1 MHKLEEKEKIE
12 GLSPFYITNAENDKI
27 LLEIQ
32 GNHYQ
37 EQQEGTDNLAVLTEG
52 SITQDGITVDIE
64 NGVASFSGVS
74 TSDTTTYITV
84 GTAYLYEGQT
94 YYMNIDRQQS
104 SGSSGFSIKNDT
116 TIIWFTSGTEK
127 AWECTK
133 TGEYEIRISFA
144 ASTINEVGTF
154 KALIS
159 KTSNATWVQG
169 KKVIPSIEYPSSV
182 ETVKDSIKI
191 IQCNS
196 NFLKKQ
202 DAVENVTARGLTG
215 QVLEDGTIILNGTTT
230 GDTYVQLTDELK
242 ITDYYTSQNYVKH
255 LLPVGN
261 YKFISETS
269 GQVSTNDIHAYIYGS
284 SSATRLNIQ
293 RISESPKK
301 EITFEFTNN
310 ENYYAYVWI
319 KRGTTLT
326 NFTMKFMLKRSDDN
340 SEYVQNKQVEYDLEI
355 QKAML
360 QNDKFDLENIKEIHN
375 WGYINTKNVTNLA
388 VSLNA
393 SSGDFRRYNVDL
405 KINDRKSGEYLKIIC
420 THFKNVASR
429 WNEWEGI
436 CGWESGQTF
445 CIGTFNPE
453 LNTADKMKNFLLN
466 NNIEIYY
473 ELAETEELD
482 LIEGQKEVLNNIK
495 TFRGV
500 NNIFFDNP
508 IAKATITYT
517 VELSDEIKQQFIQ
530 GPVYSKV
537 KLKNN
542 SIYNKIE
549 GMSPFYITNAENDK
563 ILLEIQGNHYQEQQ
577 EGTDNLAVLTEGSIT
592 QDGITVDIE
601 NGVASFSGVS
611 TSDTTTYIT
620 VGTAYLYEGQ
630 TYYMN
635 IDRQQSS
642 GSSGFSIKNDT
653 TIIWFT
659 SGTEKAWE
667 CTKTGE
673 YEIRISF
680 AASTI
685 NEVGTFKAL
694 ISKTS
699 NATWVQGKKVIPSI
713 EYPSSVETVKD
724 SIKIIQ
730 CNSNFLKKQDAVENV
745 TARGLTGQV
754 LEDGSIVLNGTTQY
768 ATYIQIASELKIGR
782 YNDGLNFEKYILP
795 RGDYKFSCQ
804 ISGQASDTNISA
816 FVRNS
821 VSTSEFSKVLS
832 RLPESEEKETQFE
845 INNNEEYVAYV
856 WINSGI
862 TLTNFTMKFMLK
874 RSDDNSEYVQNKQ
887 KEYNLPIQQE
897 MLDGDYFD
905 LENNKEIHN
914 YEKKNMSELDWQLST
929 NQLQEKTFD
938 FVVMF
943 SNEELLSTEINCFSN
958 SFKSET
964 ASYLYNNDEE
974 RIGQSKSQIICR
986 IGKEKVANIEEF
998 KTLLAE
1004 KNAIVYVKKQSELDL
1019 TEEQKE
1025 ILNSM
1030 QTFEGINNIFFDNPI
1045 AKAKLKYLPQII
1057 LTEADY
1063 IKSIK
1068 FYDTRFVPEEG
1079 IFGQTVMKQV
1089 DLEINN
1095 ENQQLLLEDQEF
1107 ELYLSTYYNEK
1118 EYNIKYGTFIVQK
1131 AEEENTNDNNE
1142 ATCFD
1147 YMTKANQKY
1156 IDQVSYPCTM
1166 RELAENICEQL
1177 GLTLQTEKFRN
1188 DDFIVEDNQFVENE
1202 TYRDVLK
1209 AIAMSAFSWARIDE
1223 HNVLRFDFNHNVEP
1237 IEELDY
1243 DQYYNLNKNE
1253 KMYGPVN
1260 KVVIGDSQIEGEN
1273 VAVEDTE
1280 SIATNGVHEVTILN
1294 NPFAYTQE
1302 KRIQLIEAGK
1312 ELFGFT
1318 YLPINSMNTIGFIWL
1333 DCIDKISL
1341 KNMQDEVA
1349 NTFVFD
1355 HTIEY
1360 DGTTLDEIASQA
1372 LTETE
1377 TKYTYTPETLKKL
1390 QRTEIVVDKQNQT
1403 ITGIVEQT
1411 DGLNTQMTKVEQRVD
1426 GITQTVT
1433 DMGKDLNGKITET
1446 NSKIDQTAQSI
1457 TLEVESVK
1465 EELDRKISQTN
1476 SKIDQTADSITA
1488 QVESV
1493 QKELDGKITET
1504 NSKIDQTAQ
1513 SITLEVD
1520 NVKKDL
1526 DENYST
1532 TEETDSKIEQTAE
1545 NINLS
1550 VTESINN
1557 IQVGGTNLIPNS
1569 APYNLDNWNNNNT
1582 TSIELTLSDEET
1594 APFGKSI
1601 RIRTLNQP
1609 TAPGGVYI
1617 VPTTKVLE
1625 EGKEYCFSIWLRA
1638 TAATVV
1644 TVGYARGGQTT
1655 FNVTTTY
1662 QKFTHKFTAL
1672 APTGSSH
1679 GFVVNIPAG
1688 TVPGRSVFFHSLKL
1702 EEGNKITAWSPAPS
1716 DDVKGSQIISS
1727 INISKEDIAINS
1739 DKVSL
1744 KGKAINLTSDDI
1756 TINSTNFSVDKSG
1769 NMSCKNANVAGTIT
1783 STEGKIAGFDIAS
1796 NKLSTSK
1803 FGFNTTG
1810 NTIMWIGD
1818 ESPNT
1823 SFFLVTDN
1831 GHIYCNTNDPD
1842 VSENEVC
1849 RMVLTWGDYSTEI
1862 LPHVIRITDAYNLP
1876 DAETIISTTGIT
1888 TPRVIQT
1895 SLESIK
1901 KNISLYNENAL
1912 EKVLNND
1919 IYTYNLKSEN
1929 DTDKKH
1935 IGFVIGDKYR
1945 TPKEVISKEGNAI
1958 ELYSA
1963 IGILWKAVQ
1972 EQQKKIEELEN
1983 KIKEK

>member
-1 MHKLEEKEKIE
+1 MHKLEQKGQVE
-12 GLSPFYITNAENDKI
+12 GTSSIYIPDAEADKI
-27 LLEIQ
+27 TMEIR

-37 EQQEGTDNLAVLTEG
+37 ETQEGTSNLAVLNEG
-52 SITQDGITVDIE
+52 SITQDGITIDIKD
-64 NGVASFSGVS
+64 GVGTVSGTN
-74 TSDTTTYITV
+74 TSSATIYIEI
-84 GTAYLYEGQT
+84 GTAYLYKDKK
-94 YYMNIDRQQS
+94 YY
-104 SGSSGFSIKNDT
+104 IKKVTGNGGYSLFKNGKT
-116 TIIWFTSGTEK
+116 IWFPNSGESSFSVS
-127 AWECTK
+127 E
-133 TGEYEIRISFA
+133 TGEYSIRFSA
-144 ASTINEVGTF
+144 GAGSTPKTTF
-154 KALIS
+154 KLSIYEMS
-159 KTSNATWVQG
+159 GQEWIQG
-169 KKVIPSIEYPSSV
+169 KKTIPSLEYPSKI
-182 ETVKDSIKI
+182 ETVKDNIKI
-191 IQCNS
+191 TQCNK
-196 NFLKKQ
+196 NFF
-202 DAVENVTARGLTG
+202 NVPSKNVGGVDL
-215 QVLEDGTIILNGTTT
+215 VLQEDGKYKINGTSTISWSFRT
-230 GDTYVQLTDELK
+230 GEKTWLKAGDYTLSVEVESGTNNGFFGIRGSNGFKYEVMNSEFNFTLTEDKEIEPYFTCSGTATFDDVVVKVQLEK
-242 ITDYYTSQNYVKH
+242 
-255 LLPVGN
+255 
-261 YKFISETS
+261 
-269 GQVSTNDIHAYIYGS
+269 
-284 SSATRLNIQ
+284 
-293 RISESPKK
+293 
-301 EITFEFTNN
+301 
-310 ENYYAYVWI
+310 
-319 KRGTTLT
+319 
-326 NFTMKFMLKRSDDN
+326 
-340 SEYVQNKQVEYDLEI
+340 
-355 QKAML
+355 
-360 QNDKFDLENIKEIHN
+360 
-375 WGYINTKNVTNLA
+375 
-388 VSLNA
+388 
-393 SSGDFRRYNVDL
+393 
-405 KINDRKSGEYLKIIC
+405 
-420 THFKNVASR
+420 
-429 WNEWEGI
+429 
-436 CGWESGQTF
+436 
-445 CIGTFNPE
+445 
-453 LNTADKMKNFLLN
+453 
-466 NNIEIYY
+466 
-473 ELAETEELD
+473 
-482 LIEGQKEVLNNIK
+482 
-495 TFRGV
+495 
-500 NNIFFDNP
+500 
-508 IAKATITYT
+508 
-517 VELSDEIKQQFIQ
+517 
-530 GPVYSKV
+530 SKV
-537 KLKNN
+537 K
-542 SIYNKIE
+542 
-549 GMSPFYITNAENDK
+549 
-563 ILLEIQGNHYQEQQ
+563 
-577 EGTDNLAVLTEGSIT
+577 TEWAKH
-592 QDGITVDIE
+592 E
-601 NGVASFSGVS
+601 
-611 TSDTTTYIT
+611 
-620 VGTAYLYEGQ
+620 
-630 TYYMN
+630 
-635 IDRQQSS
+635 
-642 GSSGFSIKNDT
+642 
-653 TIIWFT
+653 
-659 SGTEKAWE
+659 
-667 CTKTGE
+667 
-673 YEIRISF
+673 
-680 AASTI
+680 
-685 NEVGTFKAL
+685 
-694 ISKTS
+694 
-699 NATWVQGKKVIPSI
+699 
-713 EYPSSVETVKD
+713 
-724 SIKIIQ
+724 
-730 CNSNFLKKQDAVENV
+730 
-745 TARGLTGQV
+745 
-754 LEDGSIVLNGTTQY
+754 
-768 ATYIQIASELKIGR
+768 
-782 YNDGLNFEKYILP
+782 
-795 RGDYKFSCQ
+795 
-804 ISGQASDTNISA
+804 
-816 FVRNS
+816 
-821 VSTSEFSKVLS
+821 
-832 RLPESEEKETQFE
+832 
-845 INNNEEYVAYV
+845 
-856 WINSGI
+856 
-862 TLTNFTMKFMLK
+862 
-874 RSDDNSEYVQNKQ
+874 Q
-887 KEYNLPIQQE
+887 KEYNLSVQQE

-905 LENNKEIHN
+905 LENGKEVHNWKLKSFNGTENWYYNKE
-914 YEKKNMSELDWQLST
+914 YPTRYALDLSSDSL
-929 NQLQEKTFD
+929 NNDKQYCSHSKLY
-938 FVVMF
+938 
-943 SNEELLSTEINCFSN
+943 STWGIEDN
-958 SFKSET
+958 SFSVRSGTFYFNAKDIS
-964 ASYLYNNDEE
+964 SL
-974 RIGQSKSQIICR
+974 
-986 IGKEKVANIEEF
+986 EEF
-998 KTLLAE
+998 KAKLVEENSKGTPLTFAYE
-1004 KNAIVYVKKQSELDL
+1004 SSKQELDL

-1025 ILNSM
+1025 VLDNM
-1030 QTFEGINNIFFDNPI
+1030 TTFKGINNIYFDNPLVN
-1045 AKAKLKYLPQII
+1045 ATVTYLPEII

-1433 DMGKDLNGKITET
+1433 DMGEDLNGKITET

-1465 EELDRKISQTN
+1465 EELDGKISQTN

-1513 SITLEVD
+1513 SITSEVN

-1582 TSIELTLSDEET
+1582 TSIEATLSDEET

-1688 TVPGRSVFFHSLKL
+1688 TVPGRSVFFHSVKL

-1739 DKVSL
+1739 DKISL

-1756 TINSTNFSVDKSG
+1756 TINSTNFSVDKNG

-1783 STEGKIAGFDIAS
+1783 STVGKIAGFDIAS

-1818 ESPNT
+1818 ENPDT

-1935 IGFVIGDKYR
+1935 IGFIIGDKYR

-1958 ELYSA
+1958 ELYST

>member
-37 EQQEGTDNLAVLTEG
+37 EIQNSINELHLIDTEETDLNNGLSYKIEDETLILNGSVESTYALVITTQSNIVDLIKAGEEWTLSAYGENLPELNTFVRITTANNTNALNILLNSETTEG
-52 SITQDGITVDIE
+52 YASISFNE
-64 NGVASFSGVS
+64 NS
-74 TSDTTTYITV
+74 TTLRIMLSANAVY
-84 GTAYLYEGQT
+84 
-94 YYMNIDRQQS
+94 NNS
-104 SGSSGFSIKNDT
+104 KIK
-116 TIIWFTSGTEK
+116 IKLEK
-127 AWECTK
+127 GGTK
-133 TGEYEIRISFA
+133 TDYD
-144 ASTINEVGTF
+144 
-154 KALIS
+154 KYC
-159 KTSNATWVQG
+159 KM
-169 KKVIPSIEYPSSV
+169 PSIYTPS
-182 ETVKDSIKI
+182 EIATVKDNIKI

-230 GDTYVQLTDELK
+230 GDTYIQLTDELK

-269 GQVSTNDIHAYIYGS
+269 GQVSANDIHAYIYGS
-284 SSATRLNIQ
+284 SSATRPIIQ

-301 EITFEFTNN
+301 EITFEVTNN

-326 NFTMKFMLKRSDDN
+326 NFTMKFMLKRADDN

-360 QNDKFDLENIKEIHN
+360 QNDKFDLENNKEIHK

-388 VSLNA
+388 VSLNT
-393 SSGDFRRYNVDL
+393 SNKDFRRYSVDL
-405 KINDRKSGEYLKIIC
+405 KINNRKSGEYLKMLC
-420 THFKNVASR
+420 THFKYTDSR
-429 WNEWEGI
+429 WHEYEGI

-445 CIGTFNPE
+445 CIGTFNKE
-453 LNTADKMKNFLLN
+453 LDTAEKMKNYLLN
-466 NNIEIYY
+466 NDVEIYY
-473 ELAETEELD
+473 ELAEQEELD
-482 LIEGQKEVLNNIK
+482 LTEEQKEVLDNMTTFKGINNIY
-495 TFRGV
+495 
-500 NNIFFDNP
+500 FDNP
-508 IAKATITYT
+508 LVNATVSYT
-517 VELSDEIKQQFIQ
+517 IELSNEIKQQFIQ
-530 GPVYSKV
+530 GPVYAKV
-537 KLKNN
+537 KLNN
-542 SIYNKIE
+542 KTFFNKVEGTSSIYI
-549 GMSPFYITNAENDK
+549 PDAEADK
-563 ILLEIQGNHYQEQQ
+563 ITMEIRGNHYQEQQ
-577 EGTDNLAVLTEGSIT
+577 TGTDNLAILQEGSIT
-592 QDGITVDIE
+592 QDGITIDIKD
-601 NGVASFSGVS
+601 GVATVSGTN
-611 TSDTTTYIT
+611 TSDAATYIT
-620 VGTAYLYEGQ
+620 IGTAYLYANKTYYLRKEQGTAIGGYSLYKNGQ
-630 TYYMN
+630 TKWFEATGE
-635 IDRQQSS
+635 SS
-642 GSSGFSIKNDT
+642 IEVSETGEWSVRYSIGANASV
-653 TIIWFT
+653 
-659 SGTEKAWE
+659 SGTLKFGVYENAG
-667 CTKTGE
+667 TE
-673 YEIRISF
+673 Y
-680 AASTI
+680 
-685 NEVGTFKAL
+685 V
-694 ISKTS
+694 
-699 NATWVQGKKVIPSI
+699 VGKKAIPSL
-713 EYPSSVETVKD
+713 EYPSKIETVKD
-724 SIKIIQ
+724 NIKIIQ
-730 CNSNFLKKQDAVENV
+730 CNKNLFKITVSDNNYNGIKLTVNQEEGYASATGTSTGYSSAIGTIKLKPGDYVFSGGPTNGDWNKQRLTIYIKNSEGVFESV
-745 TARGLTGQV
+745 TTIYKDTTYSVHLDKETEYR
-754 LEDGSIVLNGTTQY
+754 LNYVIPSGTTVTDEKIYPQVEKGTV
-768 ATYIQIASELKIGR
+768 AT
-782 YNDGLNFEKYILP
+782 D
-795 RGDYKFSCQ
+795 
-804 ISGQASDTNISA
+804 
-816 FVRNS
+816 FV
-821 VSTSEFSKVLS
+821 KH
-832 RLPESEEKETQFE
+832 EE
-845 INNNEEYVAYV
+845 
-856 WINSGI
+856 
-862 TLTNFTMKFMLK
+862 
-874 RSDDNSEYVQNKQ
+874 
-887 KEYNLPIQQE
+887 KEYNLAVQKN
-897 MLDGDYFD
+897 MLQNDYFD
-905 LENNKEIHN
+905 TEKEIHKWGYIN
-914 YEKKNMSELDWQLST
+914 TKNVTNLAVDLNTSNGDFRRYSVNLKINDRKTGEYLKILCTHFKYTDSRWHEYEGICGWESGQTFCIGTFNKELDT
-929 NQLQEKTFD
+929 AEK
-938 FVVMF
+938 MK
-943 SNEELLSTEINCFSN
+943 NYLL
-958 SFKSET
+958 
-964 ASYLYNNDEE
+964 NNDVEIYYE
-974 RIGQSKSQIICR
+974 
-986 IGKEKVANIEEF
+986 
-998 KTLLAE
+998 LAE
-1004 KNAIVYVKKQSELDL
+1004 QEELDL

-1025 ILNSM
+1025 VLDNM
-1030 QTFEGINNIFFDNPI
+1030 TTFKGINNIYFDNPLVN
-1045 AKAKLKYLPQII
+1045 ATVTYLPEII

-1260 KVVIGDSQIEGEN
+1260 KVVIGDSQIKGEN

-1433 DMGKDLNGKITET
+1433 KMGEDLDGKITQT

-1465 EELDRKISQTN
+1465 EELDGKISQTN

-1513 SITLEVD
+1513 SITSEVN

-1569 APYNLDNWNNNNT
+1569 APYDLDNYLINNSST
-1582 TSIELTLSDEET
+1582 IELTLQDEET
-1594 APFGKSI
+1594 APFGKCL
-1601 RIRTLNQP
+1601 RLRTLKQLDSSSSW
-1609 TAPGGVYI
+1609 GIYI
-1617 VPTTKVLE
+1617 LPTTKVLE
-1625 EGKEYCFSIWLRA
+1625 GNKEYCFSLWMRA
-1638 TAATVV
+1638 TANTQM
-1644 TVGYARGGQTT
+1644 TVGYTRGGQTK
-1655 FNVTTTY
+1655 FNVTTNW
-1662 QKFTHKFTAL
+1662 QKFTYKFIAL
-1672 APTGSSH
+1672 TPTGDSH
-1679 GFVVNIPAG
+1679 GFWISFPSG
-1688 TVPGRSVFFHSLKL
+1688 TILGRQIFVHSMKL

-1739 DKVSL
+1739 DKISL
-1744 KGKAINLTSDDI
+1744 KRKRN
-1756 TINSTNFSVDKSG
+1756 
-1769 NMSCKNANVAGTIT
+1769 
-1783 STEGKIAGFDIAS
+1783 
-1796 NKLSTSK
+1796 
-1803 FGFNTTG
+1803 
-1810 NTIMWIGD
+1810 
-1818 ESPNT
+1818 
-1823 SFFLVTDN
+1823 
-1831 GHIYCNTNDPD
+1831 
-1842 VSENEVC
+1842 
-1849 RMVLTWGDYSTEI
+1849 
-1862 LPHVIRITDAYNLP
+1862 
-1876 DAETIISTTGIT
+1876 
-1888 TPRVIQT
+1888 
-1895 SLESIK
+1895 
-1901 KNISLYNENAL
+1901 
-1912 EKVLNND
+1912 
-1919 IYTYNLKSEN
+1919 
-1929 DTDKKH
+1929 
-1935 IGFVIGDKYR
+1935 
-1945 TPKEVISKEGNAI
+1945 
-1958 ELYSA
+1958 
-1963 IGILWKAVQ
+1963 
-1972 EQQKKIEELEN
+1972 
-1983 KIKEK
+1983 

>member
-1 MHKLEEKEKIE
+1 
-12 GLSPFYITNAENDKI
+12 
-27 LLEIQ
+27 
-32 GNHYQ
+32 
-37 EQQEGTDNLAVLTEG
+37 
-52 SITQDGITVDIE
+52 
-64 NGVASFSGVS
+64 
-74 TSDTTTYITV
+74 
-84 GTAYLYEGQT
+84 
-94 YYMNIDRQQS
+94 
-104 SGSSGFSIKNDT
+104 
-116 TIIWFTSGTEK
+116 
-127 AWECTK
+127 
-133 TGEYEIRISFA
+133 
-144 ASTINEVGTF
+144 
-154 KALIS
+154 
-159 KTSNATWVQG
+159 
-169 KKVIPSIEYPSSV
+169 
-182 ETVKDSIKI
+182 
-191 IQCNS
+191 
-196 NFLKKQ
+196 
-202 DAVENVTARGLTG
+202 
-215 QVLEDGTIILNGTTT
+215 
-230 GDTYVQLTDELK
+230 
-242 ITDYYTSQNYVKH
+242 
-255 LLPVGN
+255 
-261 YKFISETS
+261 
-269 GQVSTNDIHAYIYGS
+269 
-284 SSATRLNIQ
+284 
-293 RISESPKK
+293 
-301 EITFEFTNN
+301 
-310 ENYYAYVWI
+310 
-319 KRGTTLT
+319 
-326 NFTMKFMLKRSDDN
+326 
-340 SEYVQNKQVEYDLEI
+340 
-355 QKAML
+355 
-360 QNDKFDLENIKEIHN
+360 
-375 WGYINTKNVTNLA
+375 
-388 VSLNA
+388 
-393 SSGDFRRYNVDL
+393 
-405 KINDRKSGEYLKIIC
+405 
-420 THFKNVASR
+420 
-429 WNEWEGI
+429 
-436 CGWESGQTF
+436 
-445 CIGTFNPE
+445 
-453 LNTADKMKNFLLN
+453 
-466 NNIEIYY
+466 
-473 ELAETEELD
+473 
-482 LIEGQKEVLNNIK
+482 
-495 TFRGV
+495 
-500 NNIFFDNP
+500 
-508 IAKATITYT
+508 
-517 VELSDEIKQQFIQ
+517 
-530 GPVYSKV
+530 
-537 KLKNN
+537 
-542 SIYNKIE
+542 
-549 GMSPFYITNAENDK
+549 
-563 ILLEIQGNHYQEQQ
+563 
-577 EGTDNLAVLTEGSIT
+577 
-592 QDGITVDIE
+592 
-601 NGVASFSGVS
+601 
-611 TSDTTTYIT
+611 
-620 VGTAYLYEGQ
+620 
-630 TYYMN
+630 
-635 IDRQQSS
+635 
-642 GSSGFSIKNDT
+642 
-653 TIIWFT
+653 
-659 SGTEKAWE
+659 
-667 CTKTGE
+667 
-673 YEIRISF
+673 
-680 AASTI
+680 
-685 NEVGTFKAL
+685 
-694 ISKTS
+694 
-699 NATWVQGKKVIPSI
+699 
-713 EYPSSVETVKD
+713 
-724 SIKIIQ
+724 
-730 CNSNFLKKQDAVENV
+730 
-745 TARGLTGQV
+745 
-754 LEDGSIVLNGTTQY
+754 
-768 ATYIQIASELKIGR
+768 
-782 YNDGLNFEKYILP
+782 
-795 RGDYKFSCQ
+795 
-804 ISGQASDTNISA
+804 
-816 FVRNS
+816 
-821 VSTSEFSKVLS
+821 
-832 RLPESEEKETQFE
+832 
-845 INNNEEYVAYV
+845 
-856 WINSGI
+856 
-862 TLTNFTMKFMLK
+862 
-874 RSDDNSEYVQNKQ
+874 
-887 KEYNLPIQQE
+887 
-897 MLDGDYFD
+897 
-905 LENNKEIHN
+905 
-914 YEKKNMSELDWQLST
+914 
-929 NQLQEKTFD
+929 
-938 FVVMF
+938 
-943 SNEELLSTEINCFSN
+943 
-958 SFKSET
+958 
-964 ASYLYNNDEE
+964 
-974 RIGQSKSQIICR
+974 
-986 IGKEKVANIEEF
+986 
-998 KTLLAE
+998 
-1004 KNAIVYVKKQSELDL
+1004 
-1019 TEEQKE
+1019 
-1025 ILNSM
+1025 
-1030 QTFEGINNIFFDNPI
+1030 
-1045 AKAKLKYLPQII
+1045 
-1057 LTEADY
+1057 
-1063 IKSIK
+1063 
-1068 FYDTRFVPEEG
+1068 
-1079 IFGQTVMKQV
+1079 MKQV

-1260 KVVIGDSQIEGEN
+1260 KVVIGDSQIKGEN

-1333 DCIDKISL
+1333 DCTDKIEL

-1390 QRTEIVVDKQNQT
+1390 QRTERIVDKQNQT
-1403 ITGIVEQT
+1403 ITDIVTKTDENTEKISEHTQTLDTIRDTLESITTTVSKTVKEVKVLYALSNSQTEPPTEGWSVVAPEWQANKYMWQKTVTIFSDDTQEESQPTNIQGAKGQDGTNGINGTDGKDGLGIKSIQT
-1411 DGLNTQMTKVEQRVD
+1411 QYYLSTSETELVGGTWKETQDKWTKGKYIWTRSKITWSDNSVTYSTAIVAEGLNTANENADSANEGTKETITKVSEVEKTVE
-1426 GITQTVT
+1426 GISQTVT
-1433 DMGKDLNGKITET
+1433 ETTEKLN
-1446 NSKIDQTAQSI
+1446 ND
-1457 TLEVESVK
+1457 
-1465 EELDRKISQTN
+1465 
-1476 SKIDQTADSITA
+1476 
-1488 QVESV
+1488 
-1493 QKELDGKITET
+1493 
-1504 NSKIDQTAQ
+1504 
-1513 SITLEVD
+1513 
-1520 NVKKDL
+1520 
-1526 DENYST
+1526 YST
-1532 TEETDSKIEQTAE
+1532 TEETKGMIKTESN

-1550 VTESINN
+1550 VTKKIDN

-1609 TAPGGVYI
+1609 TAPSGVYI

-1688 TVPGRSVFFHSLKL
+1688 TVPGRSVFFHSVKL

-1739 DKVSL
+1739 DKISL

-1756 TINSTNFSVDKSG
+1756 TINSTNFSVDKNG

-1783 STEGKIAGFDIAS
+1783 STAGKIAGFDIAS

-1818 ESPNT
+1818 ENPDT

-1935 IGFVIGDKYR
+1935 IGFIIGDKYR

-1972 EQQKKIEELEN
+1972 EQQNQIEQMKKEIAELKKN
-1983 KIKEK
+1983 K

>member
-1 MHKLEEKEKIE
+1 M
-12 GLSPFYITNAENDKI
+12 Y
-27 LLEIQ
+27 
-32 GNHYQ
+32 
-37 EQQEGTDNLAVLTEG
+37 
-52 SITQDGITVDIE
+52 
-64 NGVASFSGVS
+64 
-74 TSDTTTYITV
+74 
-84 GTAYLYEGQT
+84 
-94 YYMNIDRQQS
+94 
-104 SGSSGFSIKNDT
+104 
-116 TIIWFTSGTEK
+116 
-127 AWECTK
+127 C
-133 TGEYEIRISFA
+133 
-144 ASTINEVGTF
+144 
-154 KALIS
+154 
-159 KTSNATWVQG
+159 
-169 KKVIPSIEYPSSV
+169 
-182 ETVKDSIKI
+182 
-191 IQCNS
+191 
-196 NFLKKQ
+196 
-202 DAVENVTARGLTG
+202 
-215 QVLEDGTIILNGTTT
+215 
-230 GDTYVQLTDELK
+230 QL
-242 ITDYYTSQNYVKH
+242 
-255 LLPVGN
+255 GN
-261 YKFISETS
+261 YKFVSETS
-269 GQVSTNDIHAYIYGS
+269 GQVSASNIHAYLHHADTESFLGDII
-284 SSATRLNIQ
+284 IQ
-293 RISESPKK
+293 KISESSKK
-301 EITFEFTNN
+301 ETAFELA
-310 ENYYAYVWI
+310 EKWRYYTYVWI
-319 KRGTTLT
+319 KSGTTLT
-326 NFTMKFMLKRSDDN
+326 NFKMKFMLKRADDN
-340 SEYVQNKQVEYDLEI
+340 SEYIQNEQKEYNLSVQQE
-355 QKAML
+355 ML
-360 QNDKFDLENIKEIHN
+360 QNDYFDLENNKEIHK
-375 WGYINTKNVTNLA
+375 WGYINTKDVTSLA
-388 VSLNA
+388 VSLNT
-393 SSGDFRRYNVDL
+393 SNGDFRRYSVDL
-405 KINDRKSGEYLKIIC
+405 KINDRKTGEYLKMLC
-420 THFKNVASR
+420 THFKYTDSR
-429 WNEWEGI
+429 WHEYEGI

-445 CIGTFNPE
+445 CIGTFNKE
-453 LNTADKMKNFLLN
+453 LDTAEKMKNYLLN
-466 NNIEIYY
+466 NDVEIYY
-473 ELAETEELD
+473 ELAE
-482 LIEGQKEVLNNIK
+482 
-495 TFRGV
+495 
-500 NNIFFDNP
+500 
-508 IAKATITYT
+508 
-517 VELSDEIKQQFIQ
+517 
-530 GPVYSKV
+530 
-537 KLKNN
+537 
-542 SIYNKIE
+542 
-549 GMSPFYITNAENDK
+549 
-563 ILLEIQGNHYQEQQ
+563 QE
-577 EGTDNLAVLTEGSIT
+577 
-592 QDGITVDIE
+592 
-601 NGVASFSGVS
+601 
-611 TSDTTTYIT
+611 
-620 VGTAYLYEGQ
+620 
-630 TYYMN
+630 
-635 IDRQQSS
+635 
-642 GSSGFSIKNDT
+642 
-653 TIIWFT
+653 
-659 SGTEKAWE
+659 
-667 CTKTGE
+667 
-673 YEIRISF
+673 
-680 AASTI
+680 
-685 NEVGTFKAL
+685 
-694 ISKTS
+694 
-699 NATWVQGKKVIPSI
+699 
-713 EYPSSVETVKD
+713 
-724 SIKIIQ
+724 
-730 CNSNFLKKQDAVENV
+730 
-745 TARGLTGQV
+745 
-754 LEDGSIVLNGTTQY
+754 
-768 ATYIQIASELKIGR
+768 
-782 YNDGLNFEKYILP
+782 
-795 RGDYKFSCQ
+795 
-804 ISGQASDTNISA
+804 
-816 FVRNS
+816 
-821 VSTSEFSKVLS
+821 
-832 RLPESEEKETQFE
+832 
-845 INNNEEYVAYV
+845 
-856 WINSGI
+856 
-862 TLTNFTMKFMLK
+862 
-874 RSDDNSEYVQNKQ
+874 
-887 KEYNLPIQQE
+887 
-897 MLDGDYFD
+897 
-905 LENNKEIHN
+905 
-914 YEKKNMSELDWQLST
+914 
-929 NQLQEKTFD
+929 
-938 FVVMF
+938 
-943 SNEELLSTEINCFSN
+943 
-958 SFKSET
+958 
-964 ASYLYNNDEE
+964 
-974 RIGQSKSQIICR
+974 
-986 IGKEKVANIEEF
+986 
-998 KTLLAE
+998 
-1004 KNAIVYVKKQSELDL
+1004 ELDL

-1025 ILNSM
+1025 VLDNM
-1030 QTFEGINNIFFDNPI
+1030 TTFKGINNIYFDNPLVN
-1045 AKAKLKYLPQII
+1045 ATVSYLPQII

-1260 KVVIGDSQIEGEN
+1260 KVVIGDSQIKGEN

-1433 DMGKDLNGKITET
+1433 KMGEDLDGKITQT

-1465 EELDRKISQTN
+1465 EELDGKISQTN

-1493 QKELDGKITET
+1493 QEDLDGKITET

-1513 SITLEVD
+1513 SITSEVN

-1532 TEETDSKIEQTAE
+1532 TEETNSKIEQTAE

-1688 TVPGRSVFFHSLKL
+1688 TVPGRSVFFHSVKL

-1739 DKVSL
+1739 DKISL

-1756 TINSTNFSVDKSG
+1756 TINSTNFSVDKNG

-1783 STEGKIAGFDIAS
+1783 STVGKIAGFDIAS

-1818 ESPNT
+1818 ENPDT

-1935 IGFVIGDKYR
+1935 IGFIIGDKYR

-1958 ELYSA
+1958 ELYST

>member
-37 EQQEGTDNLAVLTEG
+37 EVKNSINELHLIDTPETDLNNGLSYKIEDETLILNGSVESTYALVITTQSNIVDLIKAGEEWTLSAYGENLPELNTFVRITTANNTNALNILLNSETTEG
-52 SITQDGITVDIE
+52 YASISFNE
-64 NGVASFSGVS
+64 NS
-74 TSDTTTYITV
+74 TTLRIMLSANAVY
-84 GTAYLYEGQT
+84 
-94 YYMNIDRQQS
+94 NNS
-104 SGSSGFSIKNDT
+104 KIK
-116 TIIWFTSGTEK
+116 IKLEK
-127 AWECTK
+127 GGTK
-133 TGEYEIRISFA
+133 TDYD
-144 ASTINEVGTF
+144 
-154 KALIS
+154 KYC
-159 KTSNATWVQG
+159 KM
-169 KKVIPSIEYPSSV
+169 PSIYTPS
-182 ETVKDSIKI
+182 EIATVKDNIKI

-202 DAVENVTARGLTG
+202 EETEITGQGLTG
-215 QVLEDGTIILNGTTT
+215 TVSNDGTITLNGTTT
-230 GDTYVQLTDELK
+230 GATYIQLTDELK

-269 GQVSTNDIHAYIYGS
+269 GQVSANDIHAYIYGS
-284 SSATRLNIQ
+284 SSATRPNIL

-301 EITFEFTNN
+301 EITFEVTNN

-326 NFTMKFMLKRSDDN
+326 NFTMKFMLKRADDN
-340 SEYVQNKQVEYDLEI
+340 SDYVQNE
-355 QKAML
+355 
-360 QNDKFDLENIKEIHN
+360 
-375 WGYINTKNVTNLA
+375 
-388 VSLNA
+388 
-393 SSGDFRRYNVDL
+393 
-405 KINDRKSGEYLKIIC
+405 
-420 THFKNVASR
+420 
-429 WNEWEGI
+429 
-436 CGWESGQTF
+436 
-445 CIGTFNPE
+445 
-453 LNTADKMKNFLLN
+453 
-466 NNIEIYY
+466 
-473 ELAETEELD
+473 
-482 LIEGQKEVLNNIK
+482 
-495 TFRGV
+495 
-500 NNIFFDNP
+500 
-508 IAKATITYT
+508 
-517 VELSDEIKQQFIQ
+517 
-530 GPVYSKV
+530 
-537 KLKNN
+537 
-542 SIYNKIE
+542 
-549 GMSPFYITNAENDK
+549 
-563 ILLEIQGNHYQEQQ
+563 
-577 EGTDNLAVLTEGSIT
+577 
-592 QDGITVDIE
+592 
-601 NGVASFSGVS
+601 
-611 TSDTTTYIT
+611 
-620 VGTAYLYEGQ
+620 
-630 TYYMN
+630 
-635 IDRQQSS
+635 
-642 GSSGFSIKNDT
+642 
-653 TIIWFT
+653 
-659 SGTEKAWE
+659 
-667 CTKTGE
+667 
-673 YEIRISF
+673 
-680 AASTI
+680 
-685 NEVGTFKAL
+685 
-694 ISKTS
+694 
-699 NATWVQGKKVIPSI
+699 
-713 EYPSSVETVKD
+713 
-724 SIKIIQ
+724 
-730 CNSNFLKKQDAVENV
+730 
-745 TARGLTGQV
+745 
-754 LEDGSIVLNGTTQY
+754 
-768 ATYIQIASELKIGR
+768 
-782 YNDGLNFEKYILP
+782 
-795 RGDYKFSCQ
+795 
-804 ISGQASDTNISA
+804 
-816 FVRNS
+816 
-821 VSTSEFSKVLS
+821 
-832 RLPESEEKETQFE
+832 
-845 INNNEEYVAYV
+845 
-856 WINSGI
+856 
-862 TLTNFTMKFMLK
+862 
-874 RSDDNSEYVQNKQ
+874 Q

-905 LENNKEIHN
+905 LENNKEIHKW
-914 YEKKNMSELDWQLST
+914 KKVILNGTENWQQST
-929 NQLQEKTFD
+929 
-938 FVVMF
+938 V
-943 SNEELLSTEINCFSN
+943 SNSVFFLNFADITTDTNKFKLLSNQYEYLGNVDYAGKMKNNKIYGYIVSGNLLKRIILRNDNFTTLD
-958 SFKSET
+958 SFK
-964 ASYLYNNDEE
+964 AS
-974 RIGQSKSQIICR
+974 
-986 IGKEKVANIEEF
+986 
-998 KTLLAE
+998 LAE
-1004 KNAIVYVKKQSELDL
+1004 KNMTLYYVASTTTELDL
-1019 TEEQKE
+1019 TEEQKQV
-1025 ILNSM
+1025 LNNIK
-1030 QTFEGINNIFFDNPI
+1030 TFRGVNNIFFDNPI
-1045 AKAKLKYLPQII
+1045 AKAKITYTIELSNEIKQQFIQGPVYAKVKLNNKTFFNKVEGTSSIYIPDAEADKITMEIRGNHYQEVRNSINELHLIDKEETDLGNGLSYKIEDETLILNGSVGSTYALVITTQSNIVDLIKAGEEWTLSAYGENLPELNTFVRITTANNTNALNILLNSETTEGYASISFNENSTTLRIMLSANAVYNNSKIKIKLEKGGTKTDYDKYCKMPSIYTPSEIATVKDNIKIIQCNSNFLKKQEETEITGQGLTGTVSNDGTITLNGTTTGATYIQLTDELKITDYYTSQNYVKHLLPVGNYKFISETSGQVSANDIHAYIYGSSSATRPNILRISESPKKEITFEVTNNENYYAYVWIKRGTTLTNFTMKFMLKRADDNSDYVQNEQKEYNLPIQQEMLDGDYFDLENNKEIHKWGYINTKNVTNLAVSLNTSNKDFRRYSVDLKINNRKSGEYLKMLCTHFKYTDSRWHKYEGICGWESGQTFCIGTFNKELDTAEKMKNYLLNNDVEIYYELAEQEELALTEEQKEVLDNMTTFKGINNIYFDNPLVNATVTYLPEII

-1068 FYDTRFVPEEG
+1068 FYDTRFVPEKG

-1260 KVVIGDSQIEGEN
+1260 KVVIGDSQIKGEN

-1333 DCIDKISL
+1333 DCTDKIEL

-1390 QRTEIVVDKQNQT
+1390 QRTEIAVDKQNQT

-1433 DMGKDLNGKITET
+1433 KMGEDLDGKITQT

-1465 EELDRKISQTN
+1465 EELDGKISQTN

-1513 SITLEVD
+1513 SITSEVN

-1550 VTESINN
+1550 VTESIEN

-1569 APYNLDNWNNNNT
+1569 APYDLDNYLINNSST
-1582 TSIELTLSDEET
+1582 IELTLQDEET
-1594 APFGKSI
+1594 APFGKCL
-1601 RIRTLNQP
+1601 RLRTLKQLDSSSSW
-1609 TAPGGVYI
+1609 GIYI
-1617 VPTTKVLE
+1617 LPTTKVLE
-1625 EGKEYCFSIWLRA
+1625 GNKEYCFSLWMRA
-1638 TAATVV
+1638 TANTQM
-1644 TVGYARGGQTT
+1644 TVGYTRGGQTK
-1655 FNVTTTY
+1655 FNVTTNW
-1662 QKFTHKFTAL
+1662 QKFTYKFIAL
-1672 APTGSSH
+1672 TPTGDSH
-1679 GFVVNIPAG
+1679 GFWISFPSG
-1688 TVPGRSVFFHSLKL
+1688 TILGRQIFVHSMKL

-1739 DKVSL
+1739 DKISL
-1744 KGKAINLTSDDI
+1744 KGKEINLTSDNMEIKSTNFNVDKNGNMTCNNANMNDI
-1756 TINSTNFSVDKSG
+1756 TID
-1769 NMSCKNANVAGTIT
+1769 NAI
-1783 STEGKIAGFDIAS
+1783 
-1796 NKLSTSK
+1796 LQ
-1803 FGFNTTG
+1803 G
-1810 NTIMWIGD
+1810 NTIWLRPED
-1818 ESPNT
+1818 ENYA
-1823 SFFLVTDN
+1823 D
-1831 GHIYCNTNDPD
+1831 
-1842 VSENEVC
+1842 
-1849 RMVLTWGDYSTEI
+1849 
-1862 LPHVIRITDAYNLP
+1862 IRIYRPATPNYSRLAWYQLNLGYNNRETLAYNDGEYNFFRVANGNVQSVMEP
-1876 DAETIISTTGIT
+1876 EYISTPKLT
-1888 TPRVIQT
+1888 QT
-1895 SLESIK
+1895 SLEEIK
-1901 KNISLYNENAL
+1901 KNIFIYNENAL
-1912 EKVLNND
+1912 KIVLNSD
-1919 IYTYNLKSEN
+1919 IYTYNLKTEK
-1929 DTDKKH
+1929 DTDNKH

-1945 TPKEVISKEGNAI
+1945 TPKQIITKEGNAI

-1963 IGILWKAVQ
+1963 IGILWKGMQ
-1972 EQQKKIEELEN
+1972 EQQNQIEQMKKEIAELKKN
-1983 KIKEK
+1983 K